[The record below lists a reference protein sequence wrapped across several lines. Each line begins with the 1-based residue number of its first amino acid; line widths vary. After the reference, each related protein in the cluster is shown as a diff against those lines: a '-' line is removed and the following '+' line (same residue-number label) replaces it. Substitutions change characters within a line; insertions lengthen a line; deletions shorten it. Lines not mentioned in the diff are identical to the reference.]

1 MGGNTV
7 SKDSGL
13 RAVVAPAAWCV
24 NLRYAHR
31 SMPLLRYL
39 LPRSVLV
46 RVLLAVLVVGGL
58 STGCTTLEEKE
69 RELTFRAQ
77 KADAGWFVSVPE
89 SVQDVY
95 LPVSS
100 KPDAPRIHAWW
111 WPDAN
116 PDAPV
121 VYYLHG
127 VRWNLTGNL
136 RRIEQWR
143 QMGFAVFAIDY
154 RGFGKSDGDLP
165 SEQMVYEDADAG
177 WQWLVRRQPDPSRR
191 VIYGHSLGGAVAI
204 DLAARLA
211 EGAPGEGPQARG
223 LIVESSFT
231 TLADAAAEI
240 TYGWLPTN
248 LILTQKF
255 DSIRKI
261 RQVDMPV
268 LVVHGAGDRFL
279 PSRFSEA
286 LYRAAPGPKKRLL
299 LVENG
304 SHNNS
309 LWVGNGEYKRAV
321 SELFELRD
329 PAPAAG
335 AAPAL
340 SPVAARPTY

>member
-1 MGGNTV
+1 M
-7 SKDSGL
+7 L
-13 RAVVAPAAWCV
+13 RF
-24 NLRYAHR
+24 LR
-31 SMPLLRYL
+31 S
-39 LPRSVLV
+39 RSVLA
-46 RVLLAVLVVGGL
+46 RVLVAALVVGGL
-58 STGCTTLEEKE
+58 SAGCTTLEEKE
-69 RELTFRAQ
+69 RELTFRVQ
-77 KADAGWFVSVPE
+77 KGDAGWFGGVPDSVHE
-89 SVQDVY
+89 VY
-95 LPVSS
+95 VPVSS
-100 KPDAPRIHAWW
+100 APDAPRIHAWW

-165 SEQMVYEDADAG
+165 SEQMVYEDAAAG
-177 WQWLVRRQPDPSRR
+177 WQWLIQRQPDPARR

-223 LIVESSFT
+223 LIVEATFT
-231 TLADAAAEI
+231 TLADVAAEL
-240 TYGWLPTN
+240 TYSWLPTN

-255 DSIRKI
+255 DSIEKI
-261 RQVDMPV
+261 KRVDMPV
-268 LVVHGAGDRFL
+268 LVVHGAGDRYI
-279 PSRFSEA
+279 PAKFSEA
-286 LYRAAPGPKKRLL
+286 LYRAAPGPKKKLL

-321 SELFELRD
+321 HELFELREPATATD
-329 PAPAAG
+329 ATPAPRPSPVR
-335 AAPAL
+335 PAL
-340 SPVAARPTY
+340 RGT